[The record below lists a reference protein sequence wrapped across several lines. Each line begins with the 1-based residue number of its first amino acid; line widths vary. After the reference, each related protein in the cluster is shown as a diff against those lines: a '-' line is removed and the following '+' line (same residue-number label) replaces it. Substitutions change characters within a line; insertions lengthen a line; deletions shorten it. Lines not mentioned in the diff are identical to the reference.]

1 MLSNALA
8 RDAMDIQDLPN
19 VVSWLNPKKTPLTI
33 FIPQAKHS
41 YPTEKNKTLQR
52 VSKRQTKQQTN
63 HAFQAALTI
72 MCKTTTHMVVV

>member
-41 YPTEKNKTLQR
+41 YPTEKNKTMQR
-52 VSKRQTKQQTN
+52 VSKRQTKQNKTKQQTS
-63 HAFQAALTI
+63 HAFQA
-72 MCKTTTHMVVV
+72 